1 MSKIGQQNA
10 GMCSK
15 IHGCCNPVF
24 YKEPLSV
31 PTAEEGE
38 SVGGNGVFHEDAE
51 PNGEEEGEGHHA
63 DEGEPADV
71 EEELDDIGEV
81 AAVTDDSVID
91 EPAIASLIGVKRVHS
106 LSESEEDDDDE
117 SYESGSDSMFSDS
130 DPTFHA

>member
-15 IHGCCNPVF
+15 IHGCSNPVF

-31 PTAEEGE
+31 PPAEE
-38 SVGGNGVFHEDAE
+38 VFEDAE

-81 AAVTDDSVID
+81 AVTDDSVID
-91 EPAIASLIGVKRVHS
+91 EPAIASIIGVKRVHS
-106 LSESEEDDDDE
+106 LSESEEDDDE
-117 SYESGSDSMFSDS
+117 SYESDSDSMFSDS

>member
-63 DEGEPADV
+63 DEGEPAYV

-81 AAVTDDSVID
+81 AVTDDSVID
-91 EPAIASLIGVKRVHS
+91 EPAIASIIGVKRVHS

-117 SYESGSDSMFSDS
+117 SYESDS
-130 DPTFHA
+130 DFDLSSDESVPTFP